1 MKVVDYM
8 KKLGVD
14 NVELQ
19 TSRNGRLLVFEAGTD
34 SILLFCSAQQTAQLA
49 QVGELGDE
57 AYMAALGQLKIGH
70 CSEHPD
76 WVFASAQAPDR
87 VLAHF

>member
-1 MKVVDYM
+1 ME
-8 KKLGVD
+8 KLGIED
-14 NVELQ
+14 VELLVAK
-19 TSRNGRLLVFEAGTD
+19 SGRLIVFEAGTD

-57 AYMAALGQLKIGH
+57 AYMAELGGLKIGR